1 MKQQRPVFLNLFQIK
16 FPITAIIS
24 ILHRVTGVVIFL
36 SLPLLL
42 WTLQSS
48 LGSKADFSH
57 LQECLTA
64 PISKIITWL
73 IASVVMYH
81 ALAGVRHIIMDMGY
95 AESLRSAKLSAYVV
109 LLLTILCSMY
119 AGVFLW

>member
-42 WTLQSS
+42 WALQSS
-48 LGSKADFSH
+48 LGSKGNFTH
-57 LQECLTA
+57 LQECLVA
-64 PISKIITWL
+64 PFAKIITWL

-95 AESLRSAKLSAYVV
+95 AESLKSAKFTAYLVLSLSLV
-109 LLLTILCSMY
+109 CSIY
-119 AGVFLW
+119 AGVFVW